1 MEPTIYKPSI
11 YKGTGVYKTGAEG
24 GGGGAQY
31 EILSYLTNSATGNN
45 SGIDITEI
53 ESINPE
59 LGLDITF
66 TPKNNPPSYVTGIA
80 FGEFKDSSVYLFDNL
95 TTMGAGYSPNG
106 AIYFNQVGAGGSSN
120 AFIQTTILVNR

>member
-11 YKGTGVYKTGAEG
+11 YKGAGIYKTGAAG
-24 GGGGAQY
+24 GGGSQY

-45 SGIDITEI
+45 SGIEITEI

-66 TPKNNPPSYVTGIA
+66 TPKNNPPS
-80 FGEFKDSSVYLFDNL
+80 
-95 TTMGAGYSPNG
+95 
-106 AIYFNQVGAGGSSN
+106 
-120 AFIQTTILVNR
+120 